1 MYLWSVAKREMRL
14 GFRNP
19 WSYSF
24 LALFSFF
31 TLALLV
37 IQSQVQ
43 ITGYTSTTGTM
54 LNLILYLVPL
64 LTLLLG
70 SFSVTAEKEDGNWR
84 LLSTY
89 ALSSSSFLWGKYIGL
104 CGVLVSI
111 VSFGYGLAG
120 VIGALIGKAFTS
132 DMLLLFFVFT
142 VCLVLLFLGLA
153 ILIGSLSKNRWQAL
167 TIGVGVWF
175 LLILGWQTLLIST
188 LSIAP
193 YLWIKPI
200 LVMVTFLNPAE
211 LIRLFMVVKLG
222 GGSVLGPE
230 YYQWVEWIKAP
241 MGTPVFLLVCVSWIG
256 VYVGSSIL
264 RWERSRYRDE

>member
-1 MYLWSVAKREMRL
+1 MYIWIVAKREIRL

-31 TLALLV
+31 TLALLL
-37 IQSQVQ
+37 IQSQVR

-54 LNLILYLVPL
+54 LNLIVYLIPL

-89 ALSSSSFLWGKYIGL
+89 SLTSSAFLWGKYLGL

-120 VIGALIGKAFTS
+120 GIGALFGKAFTS
-132 DMLLLFFVFT
+132 EMLLLFFVFT
-142 VCLVLLFLGLA
+142 ACLVLLFLALA
-153 ILIGSLSKNRWQAL
+153 MLIGSLAQNRWQAL

-175 LLILGWQTLLIST
+175 IFILGWQTLLISV
-188 LSIAP
+188 LSIVP

-200 LVMVTFLNPAE
+200 LEIVTFLNPAE
-211 LIRLFMVVKLG
+211 FIRLFMVVKMG
-222 GGSVLGPE
+222 GGSILGPE
-230 YYQWVEWIKAP
+230 YYQWVDTIKKPAGNLLFFLVGIGWI
-241 MGTPVFLLVCVSWIG
+241 TI
-256 VYVGSSIL
+256 YVGSSIMY
-264 RWERSRYRDE
+264 WERSRYRD